1 MVRDSRWGW
10 MDSRV
15 TGYLANISTQKRGKE
30 PEFLDGKKQGK
41 MDRVGPFYPQIKYEA
56 WQHH

>member
-10 MDSRV
+10 MDSRE

-30 PEFLDGKKQGK
+30 PEFLDGKKTRQDGSSRFILPT
-41 MDRVGPFYPQIKYEA
+41 DQV
-56 WQHH
+56 